1 MGGVV
6 VGVYMGV
13 VMVGDVVSVGR
24 VECGECRVTPSKVC
38 IFQFSYREIDQVI
51 ISLGFRA

>member
-13 VMVGDVVSVGR
+13 VMAGDVVSVGR
-24 VECGECRVTPSKVC
+24 VECGECRVTHVGGKGDC
-38 IFQFSYREIDQVI
+38 GRRKQFGHGVWW
-51 ISLGFRA
+51 LGMW